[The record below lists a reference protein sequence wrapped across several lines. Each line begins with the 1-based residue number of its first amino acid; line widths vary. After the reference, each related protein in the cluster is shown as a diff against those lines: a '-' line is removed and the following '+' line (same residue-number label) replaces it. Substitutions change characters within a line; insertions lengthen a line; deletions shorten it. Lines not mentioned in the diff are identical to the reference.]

1 MKKFAFLF
9 LILLI
14 PAFMFV
20 GCGQDGVKNK
30 TFVIETAA
38 MGESDVLHIY
48 GAEGKNLRITFYNST
63 YKVEVG
69 QEATLD
75 YDFYYGKYTFEKNI
89 VTFAE
94 DKNFESDQA
103 NFAAFNFGQLKYEN
117 EKLTAEVLDG
127 ETAYTY
133 VFKQA

>member
-1 MKKFAFLF
+1 MKKFAFVF

-20 GCGQDGVKNK
+20 GCGQEGVKNK
-30 TFVIETAA
+30 TFILETAV
-38 MGESDVLHIY
+38 MDESDVLHIY
-48 GAEGKNLRITFYNST
+48 GSEGKNLRITFYNNT

-75 YDFYYGKYTFEKNI
+75 YDFYYGNYSFEENLA
-89 VTFAE
+89 TLAE
-94 DKNFESDQA
+94 IKNFESEQE

-117 EKLTAEVLDG
+117 EKLTAEVTSSG
-127 ETAYTY
+127 STYTY